1 MYAQTKSVIT
11 VYCVKVAYSYT
22 PNQCIEK
29 NEIMSLNLC
38 VAFRT
43 ILPHFESS
51 PFPLHSAGVH
61 FAFLGRP
68 LVGDLTYGRCS
79 PNEVFNDHQRLTF
92 EYWSKFEST
101 MLWRNHETISFSGLL
116 NSDCVFLH
124 LLPWLLVP
132 LKPSNYPQAKVKV
145 AHHCPPGE
153 IARWCARGC
162 SCIADASASR
172 LCPKKGG
179 FRRTKLTE
187 FVGPFLP
194 QLIMPYV
201 GIHSSL
207 QISLRGIKQTWRD
220 LAFGNRF
227 QQW

>member
-116 NSDCVFLH
+116 NSDCVFFAFIAMITCTLETIQLSPGESQSCAPLPARRNSSVVCPRLFLH
-124 LLPWLLVP
+124 CRRFSFPALPQKGGVSQNKTDRICGSIPAPTHHALCGHTFI
-132 LKPSNYPQAKVKV
+132 PSNFIAWDQADM
-145 AHHCPPGE
+145 E
-153 IARWCARGC
+153 
-162 SCIADASASR
+162 R
-172 LCPKKGG
+172 L
-179 FRRTKLTE
+179 
-187 FVGPFLP
+187 
-194 QLIMPYV
+194 
-201 GIHSSL
+201 SL
-207 QISLRGIKQTWRD
+207 W
-220 LAFGNRF
+220 
-227 QQW
+227 